1 MWEHLMAFCLA
12 NTKTYSITYNSQFYF
27 YPKRILE
34 GFFGCY
40 WRRSCNSRSLKG
52 LYRAVTNRLGL
63 QQVYESS
70 RRNLMHFLFIQT
82 RVVVGERVGSLQVF
96 LWILHT
102 PYAIYAALNGNFLV
116 CSIRLDFQLHCHDLF
131 QLFFDKRGT
140 ILQQQLE
147 ISKSCSILY
156 FLCFEIVSQHLLW
169 GFPLKCSIAIRTSKI
184 FLFCISNLI
193 FVQRDCS
200 TGCFQ
205 SST

>member
-1 MWEHLMAFCLA
+1 
-12 NTKTYSITYNSQFYF
+12 
-27 YPKRILE
+27 
-34 GFFGCY
+34 
-40 WRRSCNSRSLKG
+40 
-52 LYRAVTNRLGL
+52 
-63 QQVYESS
+63 
-70 RRNLMHFLFIQT
+70 MHFLFIQT

-131 QLFFDKRGT
+131 QLFFDKSTVTTYFSCFFDKKGT

-147 ISKSCSILY
+147 ISKSSSILY

-169 GFPLKCSIAIRTSKI
+169 GFPLKCSIAIQTSNI